1 MGNKITYNIETH
13 STNDLLSSQ
22 VRAGTHES
30 FELQV
35 LTSLL
40 TEGDYVIDIGANIG
54 LHSVN
59 FGKAVKENGKVYS
72 FEPILDNYEI
82 LERNIGLHNLEK
94 VVQPYNC
101 ALGSKDTDIDF
112 FYNTRNTGD
121 SRPAITEGVSNRTC
135 QLLRGDSL
143 EILSDTWDKITLI
156 KMDTQGCE
164 IDILKGFEKLLD
176 KKIPNFIFMEF
187 WPYGLRKYHYDID
200 YLLQFIEKNNLKIH
214 ELMRN
219 NFSEVDL
226 GFVETFSRNTK
237 NIHTNL
243 LLTTLEGGAWEN

>member
-1 MGNKITYNIETH
+1 MASNKITYDIETH
-13 STNDLLSSQ
+13 LSNELLSSQ
-22 VRAGTHES
+22 VRAGTHEL

-40 TEGDYVIDIGANIG
+40 TEGNYVIDIGASIG

-59 FGKAVKENGKVYS
+59 FGKVVKEDGKVYS

-101 ALGSKDTDIDF
+101 ALGSKDTAIDF
-112 FYNTRNTGD
+112 FYNTNNTGD
-121 SRPAITEGVSNRTC
+121 SRPAITEGVSNRLC
-135 QLLRGDSL
+135 QLLRGDSI
-143 EILSDTWDKITLI
+143 ESLSDNWDKITLI

-164 IDILKGFEKLLD
+164 IDILKGFERLFN

-187 WPYGLRKYHYDID
+187 WPYGMRKYDYDLD
-200 YLLQFIEKNNLKIH
+200 YFFNFIETNNFKIH
-214 ELMRN
+214 ELMDNR
-219 NFSEVDL
+219 FLEVDL
-226 GFVETFSRNTK
+226 NFVKEFSKKTE

-243 LLTTLEGGAWEN
+243 LLTTSEDFKV